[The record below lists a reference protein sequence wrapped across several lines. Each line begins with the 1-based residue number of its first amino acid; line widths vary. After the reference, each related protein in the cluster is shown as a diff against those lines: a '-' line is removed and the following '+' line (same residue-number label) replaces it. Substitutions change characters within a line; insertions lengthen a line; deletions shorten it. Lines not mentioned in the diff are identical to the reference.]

1 MALQAAQGMCYLHA
15 QDLGIIHRDL
25 KSHNLLVGDS
35 FEVKVADFGLT
46 VVRNKVADT
55 ISSTASVAKNGEG
68 TEAEDKEEGAFYGI
82 RGTPQWMAPEVME
95 GQRYNE
101 KVDVYSFG
109 IVLTEI
115 FTRQMPFAD
124 SYKGFDVSLGVSQP
138 APNQYCDLHK
148 ETQTSP
154 SSLSLSMPFLKKAA
168 FRRYQ
173 CGSERRGSLGLMTHS
188 MIHLLGSP
196 RSFEH

>member
-1 MALQAAQGMCYLHA
+1 MSKMALQAAQGMCYLHA

-55 ISSTASVAKNGEG
+55 ISSTASYAKNGEG
-68 TEAEDKEEGAFYGI
+68 AEAEDEEEGAFYGI

-124 SYKGFDVSLGVSQP
+124 SYKGFDVSRGVSE
-138 APNQYCDLHK
+138 LVL
-148 ETQTSP
+148 SP
-154 SSLSLSMPFLKKAA
+154 S
-168 FRRYQ
+168 
-173 CGSERRGSLGLMTHS
+173 
-188 MIHLLGSP
+188 
-196 RSFEH
+196 

>member
-1 MALQAAQGMCYLHA
+1 MSKMALQAAQGMCYLHA

-55 ISSTASVAKNGEG
+55 MSSSNAAAAATAAAASNSTDKTN
-68 TEAEDKEEGAFYGI
+68 AETKDEEKGAFYGI

-115 FTRQMPFAD
+115 FSRQMPFAD
-124 SYKGFDVSLGVSQP
+124 SYKGFDVSFESCGIQP
-138 APNQYCDLHK
+138 YLEQGCACEN
-148 ETQTSP
+148 
-154 SSLSLSMPFLKKAA
+154 
-168 FRRYQ
+168 
-173 CGSERRGSLGLMTHS
+173 
-188 MIHLLGSP
+188 
-196 RSFEH
+196 

>member
-15 QDLGIIHRDL
+15 QELGIIHRDL

-55 ISSTASVAKNGEG
+55 LSSSTQKGAQEQ
-68 TEAEDKEEGAFYGI
+68 EEEEKGAFYGI

-109 IVLTEI
+109 VVLTEI
-115 FTRQMPFAD
+115 FSRQMPFAD
-124 SYKGFDVSLGVSQP
+124 SYKGFDVSRHLW
-138 APNQYCDLHK
+138 AWWFNHA
-148 ETQTSP
+148 
-154 SSLSLSMPFLKKAA
+154 LK
-168 FRRYQ
+168 
-173 CGSERRGSLGLMTHS
+173 
-188 MIHLLGSP
+188 IP
-196 RSFEH
+196 